1 MNHADTVAL
10 GAVEKYFL
18 GELSVAERD
27 EFEVHF
33 FECAECASQL
43 QVLEAV
49 RATVRQPLS
58 VQPIVIR
65 PWIDR
70 PAVARWALAAS
81 VLLGSVVTYQ
91 NAFTFPQ
98 LRQAA
103 DRPRWI
109 ATVQPDVRFRGSP
122 SAAAEFRIPL
132 EFPQGFASYRVEL
145 QTASGARISELR
157 ISASQAST
165 GDVGFPRTE
174 RQSGDLQVVIYG
186 ENASLSPQEVKR
198 HRIYVP

>member
-1 MNHADTVAL
+1 MNHADAVAL
-10 GAVEKYFL
+10 GAVEKYVL
-18 GELSVAERD
+18 GELSVADRD
-27 EFEVHF
+27 EFEAHF

-58 VQPIVIR
+58 VQPIAIR
-65 PWIDR
+65 SWIDR

-81 VLLGSVVTYQ
+81 VVLASVVTYQ
-91 NAFTFPQ
+91 NAFTLPQ

-109 ATVQPDVRFRGSP
+109 ATIQPDVRFRGAP
-122 SAAAEFRIPL
+122 ARATEFRVPL
-132 EFPQGFASYRVEL
+132 EFPQGFTSYRVEL
-145 QTASGARISELR
+145 QSASGTRLSDLR
-157 ISASQAST
+157 VTATEAVS
-165 GDVGFPRTE
+165 GDVGFARTAE
-174 RQSGDLQVVIYG
+174 QSGDLQVVIYG